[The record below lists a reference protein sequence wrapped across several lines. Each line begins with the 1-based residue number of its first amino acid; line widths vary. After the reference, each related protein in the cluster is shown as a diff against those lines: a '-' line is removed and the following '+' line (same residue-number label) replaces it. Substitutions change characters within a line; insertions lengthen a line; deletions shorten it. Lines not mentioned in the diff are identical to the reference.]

1 MSLNIDVANVGPIRH
16 ARLSLGKLN
25 VLIGTNDTGKTFFTT
40 VVHRL
45 LASRS
50 EAYFPNR
57 DPADMIP
64 DNIVESVETILTSL
78 GRYEGQPTD
87 VDLRIDDNLRAWAN
101 DINKTTLQR
110 YGQASRRGIA
120 YAYGLPIERL
130 RRQPVSYSKHESY
143 VSVEN
148 LYPRWSVTIP
158 MDVDIDCI
166 LTCPDPDDW
175 IRSVFSPK
183 NVQQFSSYPSYSDP
197 RLIDRD
203 GDITP
208 RQRVRELCGQIL
220 YFLGDTTLFGGW
232 PGECLHLPSERGG
245 IMQSYR
251 AITSAALRKITVAG
265 IEPIDIDPLDGTARD
280 FLSFV
285 ISPESERRFSRTAAE
300 VFVGLA
306 SEIEDKLRA
315 EISII
320 RSPTGID
327 RVVVTTPEGQF
338 QLNQSSSMVS
348 EISALVLAL
357 KHRVRAEDLLTIDE
371 PEAHLHPEMQI
382 EIAKLL
388 VSLASADLSICLTT
402 HSDYFVEQ
410 INNAIRSSELM
421 TDNSESVLSLSSQ
434 ISYDDVRALLFVRS
448 DDGCLADDAMGDR
461 IDPIQEDT
469 FTTVSRRQY
478 DESVPLIKRLL
489 ERSRTAREL
498 AE

>member
-25 VLIGTNDTGKTFFTT
+25 VLIGANDTGKTFFTT

-45 LASRS
+45 FASRS
-50 EAYFPNR
+50 DAYFPNR
-57 DPADMIP
+57 DPVDMIP
-64 DNIVESVETILTSL
+64 EHIFEFVEQILASL
-78 GRYEGQPTD
+78 GRHESQTTD
-87 VDLRIDDNLRAWAN
+87 VDLGIDDDLRAWAN
-101 DINKTTLQR
+101 EINETTLQR

-130 RRQPVSYSKHESY
+130 RRQPVSYSNHESY

-148 LYPRWSVTIP
+148 LHPQWRVKIP

-166 LTCPDPDDW
+166 ITCPDPDDW
-175 IRSVFSPK
+175 LRSVFSLE
-183 NVQQFSSYPSYSDP
+183 NIQQFSSYPPYFDP

-203 GDITP
+203 SDVTP
-208 RQRVRELCGQIL
+208 SQRVRELCGRIL
-220 YFLGDTTLFGGW
+220 YILGDTTLFRGW

-285 ISPESERRFSRTAAE
+285 ISPERERRFSHTAAE
-300 VFVGLA
+300 VFVELA

-338 QLNQSSSMVS
+338 QLNQSSSMIS

-357 KHRVRAEDLLTIDE
+357 KHRVRAEDILTIDE

-410 INNAIRSSELM
+410 INNAIRSNELM
-421 TDNSESVLSLSSQ
+421 TDTSDNTSSHSVN

-478 DESVPLIKRLL
+478 DESVPLINRLL
-489 ERSRTAREL
+489 ERSSSVHEL
-498 AE
+498 AK